1 MAAAVTALLPSA
13 TLFAVP
19 TTAPLPIATPL
30 DTDALAFGPN
40 AIELTPVAP
49 LLL

>member
-13 TLFAVP
+13 TPFVLLA
-19 TTAPLPIATPL
+19 TAPLPMATPL
-30 DTDALAFGPN
+30 DADALAFGPN